1 MSNSYLKKIKKINTH
16 RAYVNAYMKKDYP
29 SKKEKEQ
36 LEVGGKQSSVV
47 SWTPILKN
55 LTLRMICDF

>member
-1 MSNSYLKKIKKINTH
+1 
-16 RAYVNAYMKKDYP
+16 MKKDYP

-36 LEVGGKQSSVV
+36 LEVGRKQSGVV

-55 LTLRMICDF
+55 LPLGIICDF